1 MNGFPPP
8 GRMLEITSQRTPSL
22 DQYHRQSFGLSRPL
36 TELSDEAPQVARHD
50 YRDLHSSFSNDE
62 TAQYFLQLIGRT
74 KTPEFRLATN
84 RTAILVGE
92 SALANALT
100 LGGLPEDTIIIF
112 DNEPAAIT
120 FMSDY
125 IAALKEE
132 PTLAGWNNRMGLDK
146 LEKRYPQLHLRLVS
160 QAYEWAVNGFQT
172 PLFDEDAYHGAHL
185 EARRKAIIPWL
196 GGRPAEPDVSCLAR
210 GRKGHGGTSTRMILT
225 NAMVVGRPRMK
236 TAAEYAQLLSFLP
249 TTPLAP
255 ILVSSITKK
264 YPAGNSPES
273 LISAGIY
280 ESVGPFFGIENLR
293 DHGGKLIS
301 TELGGEAAKRRYA
314 HEQRTPET
322 NMEQLSKLM
331 NDMKDR
337 PQLRGPVLPKT
348 PNGKAPRPSKRYTP
362 PKNKR

>member
-196 GGRPAEPDVSCLAR
+196 GDLTSETDISCLAR
-210 GRKGHGGTSTRMILT
+210 ALNGHGATVTMMNLT

-236 TAAEYAQLLSFLP
+236 TAAEYAQLLSFFANHAIG
-249 TTPLAP
+249 T
-255 ILVSSITKK
+255 
-264 YPAGNSPES
+264 N
-273 LISAGIY
+273 ISFLHY
-280 ESVGPFFGIENLR
+280 EKISRRQFTGEPHFSR
-293 DHGGKLIS
+293 DIRICRAL
-301 TELGGEAAKRRYA
+301 LW
-314 HEQRTPET
+314 
-322 NMEQLSKLM
+322 
-331 NDMKDR
+331 D
-337 PQLRGPVLPKT
+337 
-348 PNGKAPRPSKRYTP
+348 
-362 PKNKR
+362 